1 MTGDNKSTY
10 LKGILFACIT
20 AMLWGFLAIGLKV
33 AVMEI
38 PTLNIIWF
46 RFVVA
51 FGILFIY
58 FLVWRPKDLSII
70 IKPPW
75 KLIVAAVCLGIN
87 YFGFNEGVNYT
98 SPSSAQVF
106 IQSGPLLLALAGL
119 VIFKEKISW
128 KQGLGFLLAIL
139 GFVLFY
145 SQQVNFSEGNNY
157 TIGMLLLLLGGVSWA
172 AYSVFQKQLVKTWHV
187 QRLNLLIYG
196 IPVLLYTPLVD
207 YSNFSGISFGYWV
220 LLVAL
225 GVNTLIAYGSLAM
238 ALKYLEANK
247 VSIII
252 TLNPVITFVAM
263 AIIGVAE
270 VSWIAKE
277 NFTMPTIIGA
287 LMVLAGALIVLSLR
301 RGGRTKK

>member
-1 MTGDNKSTY
+1 
-10 LKGILFACIT
+10 
-20 AMLWGFLAIGLKV
+20 MLWGFLAIGLKV